1 MCEKRNCIICDKD
14 ITYLSVRRRAYE
26 NASVCGEKCYKRF
39 ANDRRKNKNKSEI
52 IECPVCGKPFVL
64 TRSDK
69 KACSP
74 KCSNRLW
81 YHTNDI
87 NFKIRN
93 KKINNINLLEKD
105 IEKLFNEMKRKSWY
119 AEMHHI
125 FTAIDLY
132 DRIYPDR
139 SMPESVE
146 SIFQRVIDWYI
157 KQKD

>member
-1 MCEKRNCIICDKD
+1 MCEKRNCVICDKD

-26 NASVCGEKCYKRF
+26 NASVCSEKCYKR
-39 ANDRRKNKNKSEI
+39 AALERRKVKNKGGI
-52 IECPVCGKPFVL
+52 IDCPVCGKPFVI

-69 KACSP
+69 KVCSN
-74 KCSNRLW
+74 KCSYRLW
-81 YHTNDI
+81 SN
-87 NFKIRN
+87 NGNRVNN
-93 KKINNINLLEKD
+93 KKLKNINLIEKD
-105 IEKLFNEMKRKSWY
+105 IENLFNEMKRKSWY

-146 SIFQRVIDWYI
+146 KIFEKVIDWYI